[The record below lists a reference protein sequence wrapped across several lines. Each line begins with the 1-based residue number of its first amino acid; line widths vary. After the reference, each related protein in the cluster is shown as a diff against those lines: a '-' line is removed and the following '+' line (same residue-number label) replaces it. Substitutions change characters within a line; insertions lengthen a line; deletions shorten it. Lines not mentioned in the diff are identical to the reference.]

1 MKLLASDVSLPQI
14 ELPYL
19 FTERMAR
26 AEVEQLAALL
36 SECVT

>member
-1 MKLLASDVSLPQI
+1 MKILSDEVSFPQI

-26 AEVEQLAALL
+26 PEVEQLAVKL
-36 SECVT
+36 SECVS